1 MLPNKSGLIWRLAV
15 FLTVCL
21 LGTAMLITI
30 YGQLRFPQ
38 ETTYNAI
45 FDTVSGLK
53 NGNFVRIAGVE
64 VGKVKDI
71 TITDDATAQ
80 VTFTTDDA
88 VVLTDGSRAVVR
100 YDDLIGGRYLALEQ
114 GPGSTRKLPHGG
126 TIPVDRTAPALDLD
140 ALIGGFRPLFHALN
154 PDQVNALSGQLIA
167 AFQGQGPTIGSILTQ
182 TAALTNTLADR
193 DQLIGQVVVNLN
205 TVLGSLGDR
214 SDKLGKAVDS
224 LADLVHGLETRNP
237 DISNSVAY
245 ANENAATIADLL
257 SQARPPLQKTIHE
270 TDRAAAAVLAEH
282 DYFDNLLKTLP
293 DAYRVL
299 GRQALNGDFFSF
311 YLCDIALKL
320 NGKGGQPVFVK
331 IASQDSGRCT
341 PK

>member
-1 MLPNKSGLIWRLAV
+1 LPNKSGLLWRLAA

-80 VTFTTDDA
+80 VTFTTDDS
-88 VVLTDGSRAVVR
+88 VVLTEGSRAVVR

-224 LADLVHGLETRNP
+224 LADLVHGLENRNR

>member
-1 MLPNKSGLIWRLAV
+1 MLPNKSGLIWRLAA

-21 LGTAMLITI
+21 LGTALLITI

-38 ETTYNAI
+38 ESTYNAI

-71 TITDDATAQ
+71 TIRDDATAQ
-80 VTFTTDDA
+80 VTFTTDDS
-88 VVLTDGSRAVVR
+88 VVLTEGSRAVVR

-114 GPGSTRKLPHGG
+114 GPGSTRKLSHGD
-126 TIPVDRTAPALDLD
+126 TIPVNRTAPALDLD

-224 LADLVHGLETRNP
+224 LSDLVHGLENRNQ
-237 DISNSVAY
+237 DISNAVAY

-270 TDRAAAAVLAEH
+270 TDRAAGAVLAEH

-331 IASQDSGRCT
+331 IAGQDSGRCT